1 MRPTTSLHLKDEQ
14 NLLNKMRQLNLKIKK
29 MGKKIQILNEPHL
42 SIQSLWFSYRRML
55 DPINNVRDVR
65 EMTDK
70 SRDAMKVSEI
80 VYTVWFK
87 E

>member
-1 MRPTTSLHLKDEQ
+1 M
-14 NLLNKMRQLNLKIKK
+14 NLIRQYN
-29 MGKKIQILNEPHL
+29 
-42 SIQSLWFSYRRML
+42 QSLWFSYRRML

>member
-1 MRPTTSLHLKDEQ
+1 
-14 NLLNKMRQLNLKIKK
+14 MRQLNLKIKK
-29 MGKKIQILNEPHL
+29 MEKKIQILNEPHS